1 MQKILI
7 VDDEPIARNSI
18 KYMVEKNLPELEIV
32 GLCGSGKDAIAKN
45 YEYRP
50 DIIVMD
56 INMPGING
64 IDAMKQIRATN
75 EDVAF
80 IIVSAYDYF
89 DYAMEA
95 VSLNVSEYILKP
107 VNQDRLV
114 STLKR
119 VMMKI
124 EQRQL
129 DMMKSLEQHERM
141 NMIMPI
147 LENGFINAICL
158 YDSKPEELEEYCH
171 LFEYKQTSGF
181 VMVIEFMGIDKV
193 DAQVKGS
200 AIHNQF
206 RDVLKGVCDCV
217 VGPIMSNK
225 IVVYVNAYCGE
236 EIYEQKERSIGVAEK
251 IIRRTSHIFE
261 NIRIGIGS
269 YNVEL
274 MQAKQSYVE
283 AARTLRCARKKTIN
297 YDEPKSRIF
306 HAQDYLNKSDL
317 GNSTYESLFESSV
330 YECMTSDDI
339 MMARIGFEE
348 VFRKMVSDPKM
359 DYLSI
364 KNAIIGFI
372 VNLSKKWYS
381 YTGDYYTVMT
391 EILNA
396 EDEDEL
402 FACAATYLNEVIIK
416 INNDKCSREQ
426 VIVDI
431 ALDYIEKNYKEEI
444 SLEDVARQ
452 VNLSANYFSRL
463 FKSKTGINFSDKILT
478 FRMEKAKE
486 ILRDTDYNIKDVTYM
501 VGYVD
506 PNYFTK
512 LFKKYTG
519 RNASEYRKAMRDR
532 REKLE
537 SAREV

>member
-7 VDDEPIARNSI
+7 VDDEVIARNSI
-18 KYMVEKNLPELEIV
+18 KYMIEKNIPELEIV
-32 GLCGSGKDAIAKN
+32 GLCGSGKDAIAKS

-50 DIIVMD
+50 DIIIMD

-64 IDAMKQIRATN
+64 IDAMKQIRSTN

-95 VSLNVSEYILKP
+95 VTLNASEYILKP
-107 VNQDRLV
+107 VNQEKLV
-114 STLKR
+114 NTLRK
-119 VMMKI
+119 VMVKI
-124 EQRQL
+124 EQRQI
-129 DMMKSLEQHERM
+129 DMMRSLEQHERM

-158 YDSKPEELEEYCH
+158 YDSKPEELEEYCQ

-193 DAQVKGS
+193 DAQVKGN
-200 AIHNQF
+200 AIHSKF
-206 RDVLKGVCDCV
+206 RDVLKGICDCV
-217 VGPIMSNK
+217 VGPVMSNK
-225 IVVYVNAYCGE
+225 MVIYVNAYCGE
-236 EIYEQKERSIGVAEK
+236 EIYEQKERALSVAEK
-251 IIRRTSHIFE
+251 IVRRTSHIFE

-269 YNVEL
+269 YNQDL
-274 MQAKQSYVE
+274 QCAKQSYIE

-297 YDEPKSRIF
+297 YEDPRSRVF
-306 HAQDYLNKSDL
+306 HALDYLNKSDM
-317 GNSTYESLFESSV
+317 GNDTYETLFESSV
-330 YECMTSDDI
+330 YECMTSEDI

-348 VFRKMVSDPKM
+348 VFRKMISDPKM

-364 KNAIIGFI
+364 KNAIIGFV
-372 VNLSKKWYS
+372 VNLSKKWYAF
-381 YTGDYYTVMT
+381 TGDYYTVMT

-396 EDEDEL
+396 DSEEEL
-402 FACAATYLNEVIIK
+402 FACASTYLNEIIIK

-444 SLEDVARQ
+444 TLEDVARQ
-452 VNLSANYFSRL
+452 VNLSSNYFSRL
-463 FKSKTGINFSDKILT
+463 FKSRTGINFSDKILS

-486 ILRDTDYNIKDVTYM
+486 ILRDTDYNIKDVTFM
-501 VGYVD
+501 VGYID

-519 RNASEYRKAMRDR
+519 KNASEYRKIV
-532 REKLE
+532 REK
-537 SAREV
+537 REAIKEVL